1 LIVKLNLYSS
11 DVPVVKNKLKTVGL
25 LFKNNFLIKTYSRQF
40 QYAVSS
46 MIRSKEDCTPLEIL
60 ENLNKK
66 IDEPHRNRVSDNISE
81 LPQLIL
87 ANYR

>member
-1 LIVKLNLYSS
+1 
-11 DVPVVKNKLKTVGL
+11 
-25 LFKNNFLIKTYSRQF
+25 
-40 QYAVSS
+40 